1 MLDQLI
7 QGMWQGLTQNNQPI
21 YLNNNGNGFS
31 DVIVKGLF
39 GQQQVNSGL
48 NLSQALDLINKLK
61 GN

>member
-21 YLNNNGNGFS
+21 YLNNNGNGLY

>member
-21 YLNNNGNGFS
+21 YLNNNGNGFY